1 MTNLVRKIINVLRE
15 RTGFGGKAGLLDLV
29 IPLVYKE
36 VRAHWLGY
44 ATALFFMGISAA
56 STAVAVY
63 LAGQGTNYAYI
74 NRSFRDVALVAL
86 ASIATFSIKGL
97 SVYAQAVTV
106 AMLSNRVI
114 AESQRLIFDALIHQP
129 VAYFANKH
137 SSQFVATFGYA
148 SGAAANVLR
157 LVIYALGRDT
167 MSLAALCA
175 IMVAQQPILSLI
187 GIIVLPPAIISVR
200 TVIRHV
206 RDISR
211 TELGG
216 SLRIVQTVQE
226 TLQGF
231 RLVKILNL
239 EDRMRE
245 RINDD
250 VSRIERA
257 ANKLARVSNRS
268 SPMMEALGGVAVAC
282 VVLYGGYWVLV
293 LNAAPG
299 QFISFMIAF
308 LLAYEPAKRIARL
321 NIDLSNQ
328 LVGLQTL
335 SEITS
340 LTPEPDD
347 RCKTDLDVCR
357 GEIEFQNVHFSYRPN
372 EPVLRGTSFRARPG
386 RVTAL
391 VGSSGAGKSTIFNL
405 ILRLYEVES
414 GLILIDGKNIADV
427 SRNSL
432 RSNVTYVG
440 QDAFLFHGTIRDNIR
455 VGRSGATD
463 AEIVSAACAAHA
475 HEFIESFPNG
485 YDTAVGEHGLRL
497 SSGQRQRVAVAR
509 ALLRDSPIVLLDE
522 PTASLDSE
530 TEHHVQAAI
539 ARLFENRTIVVIAHR
554 LQTVTHADRIHVVEN
569 GAIVESGTHEHLL
582 QMGRRYAHF
591 YKLQLEPKDRKRDQ
605 ILDII
610 RS

>member
-1 MTNLVRKIINVLRE
+1 MNLVSKIINVLRE
-15 RTGFGGKAGLLDLV
+15 RTGFRQRAGLLDLV
-29 IPLVYKE
+29 IPLVCKE
-36 VRAHWLGY
+36 LRAHWLGY
-44 ATALFFMGISAA
+44 ATALVFMGIGAA
-56 STAVAVY
+56 STAAAVY

-86 ASIATFSIKGL
+86 AAVATFSIKGIA
-97 SVYAQAVTV
+97 VYGQAVTV
-106 AMLSNRVI
+106 AILSNRVI
-114 AESQRLIFDALIHQP
+114 AETQRRIFDALIHQP
-129 VAYFANKH
+129 VAYFANRH
-137 SSQFVATFGYA
+137 SSEFVARFGYA
-148 SGAAANVLR
+148 SSAAANVLS

-167 MSLAALCA
+167 MSLAALFA
-175 IMVAQQPILSLI
+175 VMVAQQPILSLI

-211 TELGG
+211 TEFDG

-226 TLQGF
+226 TMQGF

-250 VSRIERA
+250 VSSIERA
-257 ANKLARVSNRS
+257 ANKLARVSNQS

-293 LNAAPG
+293 LNAPPG

-347 RCKTDLDVCR
+347 RCKPNLDVCG
-357 GEIEFQNVHFSYRPN
+357 GEIEFQNVYFSYRPN
-372 EPVLRGTSFRARPG
+372 DPVLRSTSFRARPG

-391 VGSSGAGKSTIFNL
+391 VGPSGAGKSTIFNL

-463 AEIVSAACAAHA
+463 TEIVSAARAAHA
-475 HEFIESFPNG
+475 HEFIASFPNG
-485 YDTAVGEHGLRL
+485 YDTAVGEHGLQL

-554 LQTVTHADRIHVVEN
+554 LQTVTHADRIHVIEK

-582 QMGRRYAHF
+582 QMGRRYARF
-591 YKLQLEPKDRKRDQ
+591 YKLQLEPKDHKRDE
-605 ILDII
+605 ILDA
-610 RS
+610 S